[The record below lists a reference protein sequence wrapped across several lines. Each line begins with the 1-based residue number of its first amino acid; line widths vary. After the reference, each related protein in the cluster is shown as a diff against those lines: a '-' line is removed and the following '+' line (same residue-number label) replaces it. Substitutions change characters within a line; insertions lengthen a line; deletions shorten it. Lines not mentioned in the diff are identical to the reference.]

1 MELVK
6 VNHIIA
12 LQYGGGKQII
22 VPETLLVEWLGQQFL
37 RIKATSS
44 TIITLICGSCPKNA
58 SLAASDGL
66 SELVSLRNKVAMG
79 VSENNDEGEV
89 FESAA
94 KKDSKCTADKTVEV
108 GCNGTS
114 ITVLW
119 QGTRPSRSDL
129 MALVDET
136 MLAAVFQ
143 KIKATAVEALNST
156 KRSYQKKKAPP

>member
-1 MELVK
+1 M
-6 VNHIIA
+6 NHIIA
-12 LQYGGGKQII
+12 LQYGDGKQMI
-22 VPETLLVEWLGQQFL
+22 VPQTLLVEWQGQQFL
-37 RIKATSS
+37 RTKATSS
-44 TIITLICGSCPKNA
+44 TIITLICGSCQKNA

-66 SELVSLRNKVAMG
+66 SELVSLRNKVAMC
-79 VSENNDEGEV
+79 VSENNDEGEF

-94 KKDSKCTADKTVEV
+94 KKTKVSKCTADKTVEV
-108 GCNGTS
+108 DCNGTS

-119 QGTRPSRSDL
+119 QGARPSRSDL
-129 MALVDET
+129 MVLVDET

>member
-1 MELVK
+1 MKVK
-6 VNHIIA
+6 
-12 LQYGGGKQII
+12 
-22 VPETLLVEWLGQQFL
+22 LL
-37 RIKATSS
+37 K
-44 TIITLICGSCPKNA
+44 P
-58 SLAASDGL
+58 
-66 SELVSLRNKVAMG
+66 
-79 VSENNDEGEV
+79 
-89 FESAA
+89 
-94 KKDSKCTADKTVEV
+94 KDSKCTAGKTVEV
-108 GCNGTS
+108 DCNGTS